1 MSLFLFDRCD
11 DHAHVSAVQNRSL
24 VDRTEFCAS
33 VAKLCHYFFTHC
45 HVTHLTALEFKNDLD
60 FAIEGEPELVKL
72 ARTYHDELVKI
83 NVKGEIMTELSSC
96 TLYPNTFKVK
106 MKDIYY
112 ALLNDVLE
120 SAGGKAY
127 ARGVKNE

>member
-1 MSLFLFDRCD
+1 
-11 DHAHVSAVQNRSL
+11 
-24 VDRTEFCAS
+24 
-33 VAKLCHYFFTHC
+33 
-45 HVTHLTALEFKNDLD
+45 
-60 FAIEGEPELVKL
+60 
-72 ARTYHDELVKI
+72 
-83 NVKGEIMTELSSC
+83 MTELSSC